1 MSCRKR
7 ETTTHTVR
15 LQNLSRP
22 NFIIIHFVVA
32 AHEYVVGGCVSA
44 VFSKRNLSIVL
55 PAYIRETNTCSFNG
69 SPLVPAAS
77 RGQKI
82 TKVESNYFIILY
94 YPYIIS
100 YPALPAA
107 WRW

>member
-1 MSCRKR
+1 M
-7 ETTTHTVR
+7 
-15 LQNLSRP
+15 
-22 NFIIIHFVVA
+22 VA

-44 VFSKRNLSIVL
+44 VFSKRNLSIVV

-69 SPLVPAAS
+69 SPLVPAES

-94 YPYIIS
+94 PYNIICT
-100 YPALPAA
+100 LPCLLLGGGACLE
-107 WRW
+107 RR